1 MGCYRQI
8 SDYLL
13 NSHFS
18 VLTDN
23 NPLTYI
29 LTSAKLD
36 ATGQRWV
43 SALSHYSFDLTY
55 RSGLRNGDAD
65 AMSRYPYDETNE
77 ESTRLDENTVK
88 AICSPMVVP
97 AFIETL
103 PTSDINIVEVTED
116 VGRPLAQI
124 EMREIRRMQR
134 LDKLVDR
141 WRIATIDQKIPVQ
154 LYTNEDRTM
163 KKQFPHLY
171 TKRGILFRK
180 VQDPDGDIEQLV
192 LPKNYISQVLKG
204 LHDDAGHPGRERT
217 TRLMRDRFYWPGMT
231 ADIEDWIGRCDR
243 CLRRK
248 SPTCNR
254 VPMMNV
260 HTHSPLELVCIDY
273 LTLETSKGGIGN
285 VLVITDHYT
294 KYAMAIPTR
303 NQTAKTTA

>member
-43 SALSHYSFDLTY
+43 SALSHYSFDLTC

-77 ESTRLDENTVK
+77 ESTQLDENTMK

-103 PTSDINIVEVTED
+103 PTSDINIAEVTKD
-116 VGRPLAQI
+116 VGHFRNI
-124 EMREIRRMQR
+124 E
-134 LDKLVDR
+134 
-141 WRIATIDQKIPVQ
+141 
-154 LYTNEDRTM
+154 
-163 KKQFPHLY
+163 
-171 TKRGILFRK
+171 
-180 VQDPDGDIEQLV
+180 
-192 LPKNYISQVLKG
+192 
-204 LHDDAGHPGRERT
+204 
-217 TRLMRDRFYWPGMT
+217 
-231 ADIEDWIGRCDR
+231 IGRAH
-243 CLRRK
+243 
-248 SPTCNR
+248 
-254 VPMMNV
+254 V
-260 HTHSPLELVCIDY
+260 
-273 LTLETSKGGIGN
+273 
-285 VLVITDHYT
+285 
-294 KYAMAIPTR
+294 
-303 NQTAKTTA
+303 